1 MKPAILFAVLV
12 LLFRIAI
19 AQESTIHGLIVDKAT
34 GEKIPN
40 ATITM
45 KGSRIQAVA
54 SEEGKFSFSFSG
66 GGEYVFIISHVGYEM
81 LELPVQLLPGEE
93 KQVIAEMVTYAP
105 SGNEVIISASKKAEK
120 MLDARSEE
128 HTSELQ
134 SREN

>member
-19 AQESTIHGLIVDKAT
+19 AEESTIHGLIVDKAT

-66 GGEYVFIISHVGYEM
+66 GGEYLFIYHFTCRI
-81 LELPVQLLPGEE
+81 
-93 KQVIAEMVTYAP
+93 
-105 SGNEVIISASKKAEK
+105 
-120 MLDARSEE
+120 
-128 HTSELQ
+128 
-134 SREN
+134 